1 MANVDRIKRQLLRD
15 LVQQNVDLIEGRPSR
30 VRPRRDVL
38 RLALRLALRVAALA
52 LLSVA
57 LFGSSRLL
65 STLAEPRPAVAA
77 ARSPKRPAPRP
88 LPARQSGVAP
98 AAIPLSGGLT
108 APEPVDA
115 AVFPLAVRK
124 IVIDA
129 GHGGG
134 SSGTR
139 TPQGVLEKDLTLDI
153 AVRLQ
158 RLLEKQFQVV
168 MTRESD
174 ENVSLEE
181 RGKLANQAGADI
193 FVSIHLNW
201 IENRR
206 SRGVETYYLGPTD
219 DPYLTRLAASE
230 NRDSGYSMADLR
242 HLLDRIYA
250 GVRQGKSRKLA
261 EVVQGALFQS
271 VGKLSPEVE
280 DRGVKAAPFIVL
292 LSTEMPAILAEV
304 SSMSNEEEARLL
316 TKPLYRQYIA
326 EALAKGIRGYAVAV
340 EGAPEVAVA
349 GEKGNPIHE

>member
-1 MANVDRIKRQLLRD
+1 MPMANVDRIKRQLLRD

-30 VRPRRDVL
+30 SRPRRDVPRLVL
-38 RLALRLALRVAALA
+38 RMSALA
-52 LLSVA
+52 LLFSVA
-57 LFGSSRLL
+57 LFGSSRLI
-65 STLAEPRPAVAA
+65 STLGVGEPRPAVAA
-77 ARSPKRPAPRP
+77 SRALPVPSLPSQPRVSQPAEPT
-88 LPARQSGVAP
+88 
-98 AAIPLSGGLT
+98 LT

-134 SSGTR
+134 SVGTR
-139 TPQGVLEKDLTLDI
+139 TPQGVLEKNLTLDI
-153 AVRLQ
+153 AVRLE
-158 RLLEKQFQVV
+158 RLLENQFQVV
-168 MTRESD
+168 MTREGD
-174 ENVSLEE
+174 RDVSLED
-181 RGKLANQAGADI
+181 RGKLANRAGADI

-230 NRDSGYSMADLR
+230 NRDSGYSLADLR

-250 GVRQGKSRKLA
+250 GVRQDKSRKLA
-261 EVVQGALFQS
+261 EVVQGSLFQS
-271 VGKLSPEVE
+271 LGKLSPEVE

-326 EALAKGIRGYAVAV
+326 EALAKGIRAYAVAV
-340 EGAPEVAVA
+340 EGAPEVAAA